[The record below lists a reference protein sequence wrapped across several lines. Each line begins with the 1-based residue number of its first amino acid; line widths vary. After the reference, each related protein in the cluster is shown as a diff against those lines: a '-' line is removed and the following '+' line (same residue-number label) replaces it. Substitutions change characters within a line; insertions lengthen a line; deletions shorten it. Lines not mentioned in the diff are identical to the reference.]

1 MTIDQRDRDM
11 TGFRLAKGNKFE
23 TILDSYV
30 YMLSLVGVRTDEHTE
45 QETERWMCI
54 LVSED
59 FVADLGVLANQRG
72 LRIDHLELTAEEVI
86 ELNTTASIVVIE
98 TPEGLVEVNYFFQF
112 DEAYKFFDDLY
123 TDGITID
130 KATSAR
136 LKKKPRKKRLTEA
149 QMKDIMKRVDEELTR
164 IGRGKK
170 KQTPRQKKDQ
180 KLPAVS
186 LLTPATKE
194 ALRTYRIQTQ
204 LAEEEEDRRRGVA
217 KTAIPRGTDL
227 NESLFESVNEKL
239 FDDTFPRSNY
249 D

>member
-1 MTIDQRDRDM
+1 MTIDGRDM

-23 TILDSYV
+23 TILDSYL
-30 YMLSLVGVRTDEHTE
+30 YMLALVGTRTDEHTE
-45 QETERWMCI
+45 QETERWMCL

-112 DEAYKFFDDLY
+112 EEAYTFFDDLY
-123 TDGITID
+123 SDGITIE
-130 KATSAR
+130 KATAAR
-136 LKKKPRKKRLTEA
+136 LKKKARRKPMSEA
-149 QMKDIMKRVDEELTR
+149 QMKDVIKRVDEELER
-164 IGRGKK
+164 IGKKK

-180 KLPAVS
+180 KMPAIRNP
-186 LLTPATKE
+186 LKAT
-194 ALRTYRIQTQ
+194 
-204 LAEEEEDRRRGVA
+204 
-217 KTAIPRGTDL
+217 IPRGGDL
-227 NESLFESVNEKL
+227 NEGLFENVNEKI
-239 FDDTFPRSNY
+239 FDDIFPRSNY